1 MKRRGR
7 DIAIFTLS
15 ALDVL
20 AMSTGVFVLLVVIL
34 MPYFRKNF
42 DAEAQLL
49 AVQVAAAEQQAEADD
64 VLRGATADQAAA
76 DRLRAEADRLEQ
88 AAADQQAAATSLR
101 DEAEAADGRAG
112 TEARRI
118 AEMEAIIDKKLIK
131 ELDLVFVVDTTSSM
145 TRSLDELSRA
155 LSGITNVLQRLV
167 SSLRVGF
174 VAYRDHD
181 LVGWVTKSL
190 PPLPVASRGREIRA
204 FADSLRQPV
213 RGGRTPHEALY
224 DGLQEAFALDYRPDA
239 KTVVVVIGD
248 AASHPPVQGVT
259 LQMARQFAD
268 GGAQR
273 TVSAMFVTT
282 ASYLR
287 YGSGDR
293 DFFRELAAAGR
304 GEFTDHEGQ
313 MMESVLL
320 SVLDEPLR

>member
-1 MKRRGR
+1 MKRRSR

-20 AMSTGVFVLLVVIL
+20 AMSTGVFVLLVVLL

-49 AVQVAAAEQQAEADD
+49 AVQVAAAEQRAEAEDI
-64 VLRGATADQAAA
+64 LRGATADQAAA
-76 DRLRAEADRLEQ
+76 DRVRAEAERLEQ
-88 AAADQQAAATSLR
+88 AAADQQAAASSLR
-101 DEAEAADGRAG
+101 DEAAEGRAG
-112 TEARRI
+112 AEARRI

-145 TRSLDELSRA
+145 TRSLDELSQA

-181 LVGWVTKSL
+181 LRGWVTKSL
-190 PPLPVASRGREIRA
+190 PPLPVGSRSRDIRA

-213 RGGRTPHEALY
+213 QGGRTPHEALY
-224 DGLQEAFALDYRPDA
+224 DGLQEAFALDYRSGA

-248 AASHPPVQGVT
+248 AASHPPVQGAT
-259 LQMARQFAD
+259 LQRTRQFVDA
-268 GGAQR
+268 APRR
-273 TVSAMFVTT
+273 TVSTMFVTT
-282 ASYLR
+282 PSYMR

-293 DFFRELAAAGR
+293 DFFRSLAQAGD

-313 MMESVLL
+313 MIESVLL
-320 SVLDEPLR
+320 SVLVD